1 MKHPFLIILVALLL
15 SPIDRSVAA
24 EELLGD
30 CDGIVWGAPVDADVA
45 GLGHRDLEAM
55 LDASRRMARRDPA
68 RAQWWARRAAFG
80 AAHLLER
87 GKTFSA
93 GDLKRIRLIQIR
105 GVEAA
110 AEIWEGLEDRRPY
123 ATAMWR
129 EAVRLRLL
137 VGPESD
143 RYGAGL
149 RHARAR
155 TAALAQEFRSTE
167 AAIEARRAQIDD
179 PFLDEEARALARVAL
194 ARLLG
199 DRGHLDEAVDQTRL
213 ATRALLE
220 AHGPCEASLRAM
232 LLEAIMLARA
242 GDPDANLAWLRAA
255 VVHRELGDH
264 ADRAV
269 RHAGIELGRLLP

>member
-24 EELLGD
+24 EALLGD

-55 LDASRRMARRDPA
+55 LDASRRMA
-68 RAQWWARRAAFG
+68 
-80 AAHLLER
+80 
-87 GKTFSA
+87 
-93 GDLKRIRLIQIR
+93 
-105 GVEAA
+105 
-110 AEIWEGLEDRRPY
+110 RRPY

-155 TAALAQEFRSTE
+155 TAALAEEFRSTE

-179 PFLDEEARALARVAL
+179 PFLDEEARALDRVGL

-264 ADRAV
+264 ADRVA